1 MTATRF
7 LERASGP
14 AERLAGF
21 MAHLRLNGIKAGPQE
36 TGAALAALNAVAAG
50 KPREARL
57 ALKSL
62 LATGRDAW
70 GRFDELFDAY
80 WLNAGRERPGT
91 APAARTRPSRRPA
104 LWSGDSDD
112 GAEKAASPGP
122 PVAADDDQATASG
135 AGTGRLVATRTEAL
149 MHRDLRELTDP
160 SELAEAARIAERLA
174 RAIRDRRSRRR
185 RAARRGDTLDLRRI
199 ARRSLARGGEPIDLV
214 RRRRPERP
222 MRIVAILDV
231 SGSMEPYAGVFLAFL
246 KGLIGANTKAGMTA
260 DAYLF
265 HTRLIRVTDA
275 LRDPDALRAA
285 ARPSLIAQG
294 FGGGTRIAGSLARFN
309 DAHAKRAVNGRT
321 VVLILSDGYD
331 TDPAERLGAEMV
343 RLARRA
349 RRIVWLNPLI
359 GWRDYAPV
367 ARGIAAALPHI
378 DAHLPANTLAGL
390 AALEAEF
397 ERL

>member
-1 MTATRF
+1 MPATRF
-7 LERASGP
+7 PERASGP

-21 MAHLRLNGIKAGPQE
+21 MAHLRLNGIKAGPHE
-36 TGAALAALNAVAAG
+36 TGAALAALNAISAA
-50 KPREARL
+50 KPRLARL
-57 ALKSL
+57 ALKSV
-62 LATGRDAW
+62 LATERDAW
-70 GRFDELFDAY
+70 RRFDELFDAY
-80 WLNAGRERPGT
+80 WFNAGRERAGAAPT
-91 APAARTRPSRRPA
+91 ARVRPAGRPA
-104 LWSGDSDD
+104 LWTSHLGEGPSPASGAVLPGAAGDD
-112 GAEKAASPGP
+112 EG
-122 PVAADDDQATASG
+122 TASG

-149 MHRDLRELTDP
+149 MRRDLRELTDP
-160 SELAEAARIAERLA
+160 EVLAEAARIAERLA

-185 RAARRGDTLDLRRI
+185 RAARRGDALDLRRI

-214 RRRRPERP
+214 HRRRPERP
-222 MRIVAILDV
+222 MRIVALLDV

-246 KGLIGANTKAGMTA
+246 KGLIGADAKA

-265 HTRLIRVTDA
+265 HTRLIRVGEA
-275 LRDPDALRAA
+275 LRDRDALRAA
-285 ARPSLIAQG
+285 ARLSLMAQG

-309 DAHAKRAVNGRT
+309 DAYAKGAVNGRT

-331 TDPAERLGAEMV
+331 TDPPERLGKEMA

-349 RRIVWLNPLI
+349 RRIVWLNPLL

-367 ARGIAAALPHI
+367 ARGITAALPHI
-378 DAHLPANTLAGL
+378 DAHLPANTLERL

>member
-1 MTATRF
+1 MRGTRF
-7 LERASGP
+7 PERASGP

-36 TGAALAALNAVAAG
+36 AGLALAALNTVAAEN
-50 KPREARL
+50 PRQARL
-57 ALKSL
+57 ALKPL
-62 LATGRDAW
+62 LATHRDAW
-70 GRFDELFDAY
+70 RRFDELFDAY
-80 WLNAGRERPGT
+80 WFNAGRERPGT
-91 APAARTRPSRRPA
+91 VPTVPIQSKRRPA
-104 LWSGDSDD
+104 LWSSDPSDD
-112 GAEKAASPGP
+112 PQKTASPGT
-122 PVAADDDQATASG
+122 PVAADDDEGAASG
-135 AGTGRLVATRTEAL
+135 EGTGRMVATGTEA
-149 MHRDLRELTDP
+149 MKRRDLRELTDP
-160 SELAEAARIAERLA
+160 PELAQAARIAERIA

-185 RAARRGDTLDLRRI
+185 RAARRGDALDLRRI
-199 ARRSLARGGEPIDLV
+199 ARRSLARGGEPMDLV

-231 SGSMEPYAGVFLAFL
+231 SGSMEPYARVFLAFL
-246 KGLIGANTKAGMTA
+246 KGLTGADMKA

-265 HTRLIRVTDA
+265 HTRLIRVTEA
-275 LRDPDALRAA
+275 LRDHDALRAA
-285 ARPSLIAQG
+285 ARLSLMVQG

-309 DAHAKRAVNGRT
+309 NAHAKGAVNGRT

-331 TDPAERLGAEMV
+331 TDPPEALGAELA

-349 RRIVWLNPLI
+349 RRIVWLNPLK

-378 DAHLPANTLAGL
+378 DAHLHANTLASL

-397 ERL
+397 ESL